1 MRVKYFIFASYVRK
15 RFFAPIENLATP
27 MNTTIR
33 FNPYVSKP
41 FEPFSTC
48 IIYIYIYSLFI
59 ALLYCVFVVRY
70 IEGHFELFV

>member
-48 IIYIYIYSLFI
+48 IIYIYIVYLSLYYI
-59 ALLYCVFVVRY
+59 ACLSFG
-70 IEGHFELFV
+70 I